1 MEHMPPF
8 TFTGVRMLLAGIVI
22 LPLSLLMNRKG
33 EASRRT
39 PEGRTAQR
47 KAGMLCGLLLFA
59 ADVSENARRKAENA
73 AAGRNVA
80 LVPLPFEREEL
91 GGALGLGSC
100 SLAAVTDL
108 GFADALMQL
117 LSAQWPEKY
126 GETAAAVRE
135 RSEKANRR
143 KTQKGSKRVGTRRTN
158 V

>member
-1 MEHMPPF
+1 MRETILRLLGLMRRASAISP
-8 TFTGVRMLLAGIVI
+8 GEDSAGDMVRAG
-22 LPLSLLMNRKG
+22 
-33 EASRRT
+33 
-39 PEGRTAQR
+39 
-47 KAGMLCGLLLFA
+47 KAKLLLFA